1 MPAAVDI
8 AYKPASS
15 GWGYTKKYSSGWDR
29 IFAKKN
35 SSSAESHAEHAEQRG
50 TDSGNREQQNVE
62 AARS

>member
-1 MPAAVDI
+1 VDI

-15 GWGYTKKYSSGWDR
+15 GWGYTKKYASGWDR

-35 SSSAESHAEHAEQRG
+35 SSAESQHAEQQG
-50 TDSGNREQQNVE
+50 TDSGNREQQSVE